1 MWALHA
7 LPSSTASSDMLFT
20 PLGRLPRSG
29 GAQRNTTPA
38 AADDD
43 ADADDDSDDSDEV
56 GGGGS
61 GDAEGWS
68 EQEREEGG
76 WAHGGGALLSPVHDR
91 WEALEKAN
99 VWVDVVELERL
110 PAVQGAALGGGGGGE
125 SFLRVY

>member
-1 MWALHA
+1 
-7 LPSSTASSDMLFT
+7 MLFT
-20 PLGRLPRSG
+20 PFGRLPRSE
-29 GAQRNTTPA
+29 GAQRNSAPAVDA
-38 AADDD
+38 AA
-43 ADADDDSDDSDEV
+43 ADADDSDADDSDEV

-61 GDAEGWS
+61 GDAESWS

-76 WAHGGGALLSPVHDR
+76 GAHGGGALLSPVHDR

-110 PAVQGAALGGGGGGE
+110 PAVQAAALGGGGGGE